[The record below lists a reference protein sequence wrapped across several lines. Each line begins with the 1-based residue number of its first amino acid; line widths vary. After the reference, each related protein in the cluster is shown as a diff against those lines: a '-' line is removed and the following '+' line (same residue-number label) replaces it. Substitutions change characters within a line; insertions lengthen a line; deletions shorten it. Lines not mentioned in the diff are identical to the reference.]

1 MGVVGVDSAL
11 VEGWSS
17 KFRGRLGSRFG
28 SGWILWP
35 VSPDPSWV
43 ARRSQRGRQA
53 VPFLGRATNPTCGV
67 DVPGSSPVGAGQQF
81 QLGVDSAFRLFGG
94 FDPAGVEHTV
104 GWGEVDQQ

>member
-35 VSPDPSWV
+35 VSPDPSWA

-53 VPFLGRATNPTCGV
+53 VPFLDTAITLA
-67 DVPGSSPVGAGQQF
+67 DVFSAPLTTIENGGHFLESDGYLDFS
-81 QLGVDSAFRLFGG
+81 QLWQHITQWLRNL
-94 FDPAGVEHTV
+94 
-104 GWGEVDQQ
+104 